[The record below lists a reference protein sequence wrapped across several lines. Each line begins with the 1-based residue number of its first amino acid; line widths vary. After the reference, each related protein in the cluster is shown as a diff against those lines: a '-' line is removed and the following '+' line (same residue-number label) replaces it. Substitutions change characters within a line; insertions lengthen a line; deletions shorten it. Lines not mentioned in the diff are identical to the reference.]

1 MRERRKLLTSLL
13 QPFHSRTKG
22 INGIHGIN
30 ESKELLMKVKG
41 LAALKAGGPLES
53 FEFERRSLA
62 ATDVAFKITHA
73 GICHSDIHQ
82 VREEWGPA
90 LFPMVP
96 GHEIVG
102 VVTEIGSS
110 VSKFKIGDRI
120 GVGVFIDSC
129 RICEPCKSGLQQYCD
144 EGMTGT
150 YNGYERDGKTIA
162 FGGYSNGFVIDQDY
176 AVTIPSNLDM
186 AGVAPLLCAGITL
199 YSPIKHFKVTRGSK
213 VAVMG
218 LGGLGHMG
226 VKFAAAMGAEVT
238 VLSHS
243 ANKKEDALRMGAK
256 EFVVVRSD
264 EDLKPLKR
272 KFDLILNTVSAMV
285 DINQYL
291 ATLKIDGTLVII
303 GLPDSPYAVSA
314 GAMLNGR
321 KSLTGSMIGGMPELQ
336 EMLDFAGL
344 HNIVSDIELI
354 NADYVEEAYRRTVAS
369 DVKYRFVI
377 DASTF

>member
-1 MRERRKLLTSLL
+1 
-13 QPFHSRTKG
+13 
-22 INGIHGIN
+22 
-30 ESKELLMKVKG
+30 MKVKG
-41 LAALKAGGPLES
+41 LVAHKAGGPLEP
-53 FEFERRSLA
+53 FVFERRA
-62 ATDVAFKITHA
+62 IGANDVGFQITYA

-102 VVTEIGSS
+102 VVSEVGSS
-110 VSKFKIGDRI
+110 VKKFKIGDRI

-129 RICEPCKSGLQQYCD
+129 RKCAPCKSGLQQYCD

-176 AVTIPSNLDM
+176 AVTIPSNLEM
-186 AGVAPLLCAGITL
+186 SGVAPLLCAGITL
-199 YSPIKHFKVTRGSK
+199 YSPIKHFKVGPSMK

-226 VKFAAAMGAEVT
+226 VKFAVAMGAEVT
-238 VLSHS
+238 VISHS
-243 ANKKEDALRMGAK
+243 ANKKDDALRMGAK
-256 EFVVVRSD
+256 DFVLIKD
-264 EDLKPLKR
+264 KEDLKPLRR
-272 KFDLILNTVSAMV
+272 KFDLVLNTVSAMV
-285 DINQYL
+285 DINAYL
-291 ATLKIDGTLVII
+291 GILKIDGTMVII
-303 GLPDSPYAVSA
+303 GLPDAPYAVSA
-314 GAMLNGR
+314 GALLEGR

-336 EMLDFAGL
+336 EMIDFAGQ
-344 HNIVSDIELI
+344 HNIVSDIELVK
-354 NADYVEEAYRRTVAS
+354 ADYVEKAYERTVAS

-377 DASTF
+377 DAGTF